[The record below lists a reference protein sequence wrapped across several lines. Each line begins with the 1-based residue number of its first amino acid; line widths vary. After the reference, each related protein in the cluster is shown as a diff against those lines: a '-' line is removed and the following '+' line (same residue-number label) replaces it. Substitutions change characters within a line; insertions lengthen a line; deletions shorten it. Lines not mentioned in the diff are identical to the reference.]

1 LHKGLFVTLSINDT
15 QLNSVATLCCVVML
29 NVVAPTNVLGH
40 EDKLRINTLAYL
52 SGASAMKTRTFYKI
66 ETWTSFGQHD
76 L

>member
-1 LHKGLFVTLSINDT
+1 MLS
-15 QLNSVATLCCVVML
+15 VVML

-40 EDKLRINTLAYL
+40 EDKLRINTPAYL